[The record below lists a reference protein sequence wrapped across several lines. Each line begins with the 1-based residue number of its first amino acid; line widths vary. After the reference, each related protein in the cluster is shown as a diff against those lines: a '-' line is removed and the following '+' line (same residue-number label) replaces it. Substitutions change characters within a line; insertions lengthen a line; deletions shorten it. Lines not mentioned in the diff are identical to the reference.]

1 MKMKNTLSLI
11 YIVILIIT
19 LGSYPLTVSADDTKD
34 SSVILPDFISFSNG
48 NGSVTKTGQET
59 NADYETYS
67 YSCKT
72 DNVESVVQEYIRE
85 LRKFG
90 IYISQSEKEVYDIK
104 TNDANYGVAL
114 SDKNPDRK
122 KFSLEDEVHKWSFSD
137 VSIYITFST
146 GGSYGN
152 QYVLIS
158 YAKGSYKIADTG
170 AKMKQIRRF
179 SPEDY
184 YFYRNQLKSD
194 AQKKAYDY
202 ILSKLEAMESPIS
215 LEELKT
221 RMNYDEFFLVLYSVL
236 VDNPQIFT
244 LDDNTIGDVKYNK
257 DGSVSSFSAYY
268 HYDKKDLPE
277 MKKAYEKAVANAL
290 TVIDPY
296 MTDYQ
301 KELALHDWLCH
312 HIRYDHS
319 ISAGST
325 GSYNG
330 IVKGQAVC
338 EGYSESFTELL
349 HRAGIEAATVY
360 GFVESANGTFDFGH
374 AWNIVRIDGMWYYV
388 DVTWDDTSP
397 LRYDYFNLTTAQ
409 MGVDHK
415 NGIGTFPLC
424 NSKEASYRK

>member
-1 MKMKNTLSLI
+1 MKNALSLI
-11 YIVILIIT
+11 HIVILIIT
-19 LGSYPLTVSADDTKD
+19 LGAYPLSVSADDAKD
-34 SSVILPDFISFSNG
+34 ASVILPDFISFSNG
-48 NGSVTKTGQET
+48 NGLVSKTGQESS
-59 NADYETYS
+59 ADYVTYS

-72 DNVESVVQEYIRE
+72 DNVEFVVQEYIRE

-114 SDKNPDRK
+114 QDKNQGRN
-122 KFSLEDEVHKWSFSD
+122 KFSYEDEFHEWTFSD

-146 GGSYGN
+146 GGSYYGY

-170 AKMKQIRRF
+170 AKMKHIRRF

-202 ILSKLEAMESPIS
+202 LLSKLEAMESPIS

-221 RMNYDEFFLVLYSVL
+221 RMDYDEFFLVLYSVL
-236 VDNPQIFT
+236 IDNPQIFT
-244 LDDNTIGDVKYNK
+244 VDDNKIGDVKYNK
-257 DGSVSSFSAYY
+257 DGSVRSFSVYY

-277 MKKAYEKAVANAL
+277 MKKAYEKAITKAM

-301 KELALHDWLCH
+301 KELALHDWLCR
-312 HIRYDHS
+312 HIRYDYS
-319 ISAGST
+319 IGFRSAC
-325 GSYNG
+325 SYNG
-330 IVKGQAVC
+330 IVNGQAVC

-360 GFVESANGTFDFGH
+360 GFVKSEKGIFDFGH

-397 LRYDYFNLTTAQ
+397 LNYDYFNLTTAQ

-424 NSKEASYRK
+424 NSKEASYHK